1 MRFDRAAHR
10 PGGFESLELLQE
22 GGELLLLWWCQV
34 PQSCLFSEPT
44 LLEGAAMEKTGITGV
59 G

>member
-1 MRFDRAAHR
+1 M
-10 PGGFESLELLQE
+10 ELLQE

-44 LLEGAAMEKTGITGV
+44 LLEGAAMEKTGITGA